1 MYIIGFKKILL
12 LRDKKVIFEYS
23 FNDIVLIKSF
33 FDKKSK
39 IVIFAFSLDNI
50 YFFDYL
56 SIEDLYQKI

>member
-1 MYIIGFKKILL
+1 LYIIGFKKILL